1 MEFTIK
7 TNNELSK
14 MPFCLPV
21 LKSECE
27 LEYSSVMGVLTIEAV
42 SLSDETKDGWDYA
55 IELEI
60 DTIDFLKSVG
70 YDVDYKSTSINY
82 ENRTS
87 NSVDT
92 YYIDNY
98 SCELSDIED
107 LIMEKDIYEYLE
119 SIGVVINDNPIA
131 SKNIRQSAK
140 EMLLALNK
148 I

>member
-14 MPFCLPV
+14 MPFCLPI

-27 LEYSSVMGVLTIEAV
+27 LEYSSVMGVLIIEAV

-55 IELEI
+55 IVLEI

-70 YDVDYKSTSINY
+70 YDIDYKSTSINY
-82 ENRTS
+82 QNRTS
-87 NSVDT
+87 DSIGN

-98 SCELSDIED
+98 PCELEDIED
-107 LIMEKDIYEYLE
+107 LIQEEDVYKYLE
-119 SIGVVINDNPIA
+119 SIGVVVNDNPIA